1 MGRTKVVG
9 PAGSYGARY
18 GLSVRRRVRDIL
30 VKLRSPHTCPFCGK
44 QGSVRRVS
52 VGIWVC
58 RKCGSRWAGGAYTP
72 SSGTAPYMKSVIEKK
87 EWP

>member
-9 PAGSYGARY
+9 PTGSYGARY

-30 VKLRSPHTCPFCGK
+30 IKLRSPHICPFCGK
-44 QGSVRRVS
+44 QGSVTRIA
-52 VGIWVC
+52 VGLWEC
-58 RKCGSRWAGGAYTP
+58 RKCNSKWAGGAYTP
-72 SSGTAPYMKSVIEKK
+72 LSGTAPYAKSFIERK